1 MTRRLVDSILQGAQG
16 IGHAPMLDPRYG
28 GQMGWSPNLREIVN
42 HQAYVSKQAN
52 VLLIDAPL
60 GFQLL
65 PDGQALVASL
75 KEMFET
81 HAQSWTGLDQG
92 LEADFVEKA
101 VGGAGEM
108 HESVSKVR
116 RIRTQPVWGGIDLYG
131 RPFQTLYEVWMEM
144 LMEQPDTGYPGIVTL
159 GAGATDMLMDISGA
173 TVLFY
178 ETDPSNTSIAKA
190 TLTTGMMPRTTGDIR
205 MTRDKRQGG
214 EQSELSIG
222 FTGVS
227 VSNYGVRLFAQQ
239 LHNQINFANA
249 NPNLRVAPVDGI
261 DPDVDAV
268 GRGLRGGVEE
278 LGATSILQ
286 V

>member
-1 MTRRLVDSILQGAQG
+1 
-16 IGHAPMLDPRYG
+16 
-28 GQMGWSPNLREIVN
+28 
-42 HQAYVSKQAN
+42 
-52 VLLIDAPL
+52 
-60 GFQLL
+60 
-65 PDGQALVASL
+65 
-75 KEMFET
+75 
-81 HAQSWTGLDQG
+81 
-92 LEADFVEKA
+92 
-101 VGGAGEM
+101 
-108 HESVSKVR
+108 
-116 RIRTQPVWGGIDLYG
+116 
-131 RPFQTLYEVWMEM
+131 
-144 LMEQPDTGYPGIVTL
+144 
-159 GAGATDMLMDISGA
+159 
-173 TVLFY
+173 
-178 ETDPSNTSIAKA
+178 
-190 TLTTGMMPRTTGDIR
+190 MPRTTGDIR